1 MEPAWHLVCYM
12 NLLRVLTGIALGLSL
27 TACALLQ
34 PSREPGHAR
43 PATPE
48 HLVVHPPPRGAAVAP
63 ESEAITT
70 AEVIAPGTPRLIWV
84 PEWRVYLREGYD
96 AVSYDDFYY
105 LYARGGWYVGE
116 TDRGPWRAV
125 GQRRAPA
132 SSDVVPASL
141 KATDADR
148 IVDLATRHVGRP
160 YAWAGASPNGFDC
173 SGFVMYVYAGLGVL
187 LPHNA
192 AQQYTVGTRVRREDL
207 RPGDLV
213 FFDRLRHNGIY
224 IGDGQFVHASKRG
237 SGVKISHLDDD
248 WYRERWTG
256 ARRVLP
262 HGGP

>member
-1 MEPAWHLVCYM
+1 MSLP
-12 NLLRVLTGIALGLSL
+12 RILTAVPLGLAL

-34 PSREPGHAR
+34 PNPESQRAR
-43 PATPE
+43 PATTPE
-48 HLVVHPPPRGAAVAP
+48 HVVVKPPPRGAAVGP
-63 ESEAITT
+63 ESEAISH
-70 AEVIAPGTPRLIWV
+70 AEAISPGAPRLIWV

-96 AVSYDDFYY
+96 SVAYDDFYY

-125 GQRRAPA
+125 GKRRPPPSPDVIAAALPT
-132 SSDVVPASL
+132 SDE
-141 KATDADR
+141 DR
-148 IVDLATRHVGRP
+148 IIQLATRHVGSP
-160 YAWAGASPNGFDC
+160 YAWGGSSPKGFDC

-192 AQQYTVGTRVRREDL
+192 AQQYTYGTPVRRHEL

-224 IGDGQFVHASKRG
+224 IGDGQFVHASQRG
-237 SGVKISHLDDD
+237 SGVKISHVDDD
-248 WYRERWTG
+248 WFRERWLG

-262 HGGP
+262 HD